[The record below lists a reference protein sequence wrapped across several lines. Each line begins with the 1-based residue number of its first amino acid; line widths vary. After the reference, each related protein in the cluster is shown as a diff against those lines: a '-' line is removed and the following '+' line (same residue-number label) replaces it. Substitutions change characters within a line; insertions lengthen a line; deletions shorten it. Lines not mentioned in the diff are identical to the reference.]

1 MRSIFIYSVAILS
14 GLMLPLKSF
23 SDDVPS
29 IEFLEFLAIEDI
41 EVELLGGDEVMVV
54 SGAKQQAKEGDVAT
68 LPEQE

>member
-1 MRSIFIYSVAILS
+1 MRGALIYSVVILG

-23 SDDVPS
+23 SDEVPS

-54 SGAKQQAKEGDVAT
+54 SGTKQQAKEGDVAA